1 VQRLS
6 GFGQATVLASNEV
19 VTEAARK
26 AFARVHELEPARPE
40 PRFWLALAKEQD
52 GDLQGAADDL
62 SALLDS
68 ASVDAPWREAVAE
81 RLQAVSGRLGQA
93 AKDAA
98 PGPSAADI
106 TAAAKLPPQQ
116 QSEMIS
122 QMVEGLAQKLKA
134 NGNDLPG
141 WQRLLRSYTVLG
153 QTDKAERALIEARKA
168 LAGDGSALSELNAFA
183 KALGLKS

>member
-1 VQRLS
+1 
-6 GFGQATVLASNEV
+6 
-19 VTEAARK
+19 
-26 AFARVHELEPARPE
+26 
-40 PRFWLALAKEQD
+40 
-52 GDLQGAADDL
+52 
-62 SALLDS
+62 
-68 ASVDAPWREAVAE
+68 
-81 RLQAVSGRLGQA
+81 
-93 AKDAA
+93 
-98 PGPSAADI
+98 
-106 TAAAKLPPQQ
+106 
-116 QSEMIS
+116 MIS